1 MDEFDSIISLLA
13 PVIEAKR
20 EAVIAETLKPTNYD
34 TEEIRER
41 NRLLG
46 IG

>member
-1 MDEFDSIISLLA
+1 MEEFDDIISLLA

-20 EAVIAETLKPTNYD
+20 EAIIAETLKPTNYD
-34 TEEIRER
+34 SEAVRER